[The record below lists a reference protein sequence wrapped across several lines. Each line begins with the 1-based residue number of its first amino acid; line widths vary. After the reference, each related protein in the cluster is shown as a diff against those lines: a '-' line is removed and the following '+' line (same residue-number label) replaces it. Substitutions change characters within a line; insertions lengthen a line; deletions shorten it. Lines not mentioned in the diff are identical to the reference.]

1 MAFHLLLPRNFFP
14 SARIKI
20 WKIYL
25 RASIAANARKRS
37 LRKSEELFR
46 GVRLSRRC
54 RRTIIFS
61 TKQKIN
67 LPRRLRKGDWVRIGD
82 QSIIL
87 IDNRLIAQ
95 LILMNCLDLRQ
106 PCYTGDALS
115 RARVRCDF
123 TFNKNNSGKNLIFSF
138 NYLNYNIR
146 IGGRIRSAIWYN
158 FKLSIAVSAII
169 SWQNLMTPF

>member
-1 MAFHLLLPRNFFP
+1 MGNLFESLNSSKREKAFATKIGRAFP
-14 SARIKI
+14 
-20 WKIYL
+20 
-25 RASIAANARKRS
+25 
-37 LRKSEELFR
+37 

-95 LILMNCLDLRQ
+95 LILMNCLDLTH

-115 RARVRCDF
+115 RDRVRCDF
-123 TFNKNNSGKNLIFSF
+123 TFNKNNSGRNLIFSF